1 MTAKTTPFPTQPID
15 TACTVMLSGDLT
27 HTQYDEQTAYLR
39 KLAQQH
45 GLIITQSSPIIFH
58 MYGMRG
64 AVEAA
69 AERWNEKRGLP
80 RKKWPYEVVDT
91 AE

>member
-1 MTAKTTPFPTQPID
+1 MTAKTTPIPTQPID
-15 TACTVMLSGDLT
+15 TACTVMLTGDLP
-27 HTQYDEQTAYLR
+27 HTQYEEQTAYLR
-39 KLAQQH
+39 QLAQQY

-58 MYGMRG
+58 LYGMRG

-69 AERWNEKRGLP
+69 AERWNEKRGWP
-80 RKKWPYEVVDT
+80 RKKSTHEVVDT